1 MSRGVNNLSVWR
13 ESRGACGECCWERLL
28 QEEKLFP
35 LQEELREV
43 RLAVGP
49 AESMRSPEEP
59 LQEGLQG
66 QALASEVQMGG
77 VLLLGWSAG
86 GLTGER

>member
-1 MSRGVNNLSVWR
+1 MNNLSVWR

-49 AESMRSPEEP
+49 AESMRSPGEP

-77 VLLLGWSAG
+77 ALLLGWSAG